1 MKRTTVFKD
10 MFLHA
15 YAIFILPRVS
25 NRCKPMSG
33 NSIDQSMKLVNWY
46 RLVSANHKTV
56 HRLLSIGSATS
67 NRRRAPYLF
76 DHPPFLG
83 GPRDEIGNRNSDP
96 VFSL

>member
-46 RLVSANHKTV
+46 RLVSANHKNRSSIAIDWLSNLEQTS
-56 HRLLSIGSATS
+56 RTLSIRSSAIF
-67 NRRRAPYLF
+67 RRP
-76 DHPPFLG
+76 
-83 GPRDEIGNRNSDP
+83 
-96 VFSL
+96 